1 MIICI
6 KLKNFYSLREETVLD
21 FTADVSSRR
30 NKYNLEEN
38 FLEYN
43 GDKFV
48 NVIGLFGG
56 NAAGK
61 SNIIKAI
68 DFCRNLILHS
78 HLVTNNTPFDFEP
91 FKFQTN
97 QPSEFYIDFV
107 AEGVEY
113 EYSFEI
119 SEGRIV
125 SESLYYYPKQRKAR
139 VFSREKTNLYSY
151 GKGLISRPTEIEAS
165 TGPQTLFLSRG
176 SSMNRAIL
184 QTIYRFFSQQVTTEI
199 SSFNMGSLSRACFET
214 NRNLMLKAFEVGD
227 SDIIDIRWND
237 SSSGQPKL
245 LSYHRENPSIAF
257 DFEKEESEGTKRLFF
272 ILLGLLNMSNLN
284 CTVFLDE
291 FDLKLHLLLA
301 HFVLDLVRVCKGL
314 QMVFTSHNPTLID
327 LTRLR
332 PEQIVFVTKRSDGS
346 SEFIP
351 LSDYEGIEKIPDI
364 MKAYLQGRFDGV
376 PYIGNIKSL
385 NLTEDNEGA

>member
-1 MIICI
+1 
-6 KLKNFYSLREETVLD
+6 
-21 FTADVSSRR
+21 
-30 NKYNLEEN
+30 
-38 FLEYN
+38 
-43 GDKFV
+43 
-48 NVIGLFGG
+48 
-56 NAAGK
+56 
-61 SNIIKAI
+61 
-68 DFCRNLILHS
+68 
-78 HLVTNNTPFDFEP
+78 
-91 FKFQTN
+91 
-97 QPSEFYIDFV
+97 
-107 AEGVEY
+107 
-113 EYSFEI
+113 
-119 SEGRIV
+119 
-125 SESLYYYPKQRKAR
+125 
-139 VFSREKTNLYSY
+139 
-151 GKGLISRPTEIEAS
+151 
-165 TGPQTLFLSRG
+165 
-176 SSMNRAIL
+176 
-184 QTIYRFFSQQVTTEI
+184 
-199 SSFNMGSLSRACFET
+199 MGSLSRACFET